1 MFRWRLTPFIW
12 LLVFLLSFLLLTAGG
27 RLAPQDDETPYRTT
41 ANLIEYGRWTITE
54 QTITIE
60 PQSYPGFLPAVVPR
74 ELVTTWAVPGVDGQ
88 LYPQFAP
95 GQALVAIPLYLVGR
109 LIGGAPS
116 LSSVLITRFTTSLFN
131 PIVIALTGW
140 LLALFAARLNFS
152 LRLSLAL
159 GAAYALGSMA
169 LPYTGT
175 YFSEPLIALT
185 ILLAAYAL
193 HRVKV
198 DRVDLIERGDRIDV
212 GRWLLISGSALAIA
226 IFTRERSAIM
236 FPAFVLYAMPII
248 RRVWRHWLIWLL
260 PMMIIGLLI
269 GWMNWT
275 RYGSPLTFSFSVLQH
290 TTFSTPLLLGLYGL
304 LLSPGKGLL
313 FYTPLAWAGL
323 IGLVSM
329 WRHWRAEAVLFA
341 LIIMVEIGFFA
352 VYEFW
357 TGGWNWGP
365 RYILPIVPLLIL
377 AAGAWVQANP
387 TKLRRVIVGGL
398 IVMGVVANLSAVLV
412 DHSRYLVEFGERDPA
427 QYLNRSILNI
437 GDSPLTQQWPTVFEL
452 AGLYTRPETWAAAR
466 EAVVTHLWAFQNESD
481 VEAISTQVMWLDE
494 FVRLNVPDFWFI
506 HWLLLGFSPVPIMLA
521 VVGLLSITLISGRQL
536 IKLLRTV

>member
-1 MFRWRLTPFIW
+1 MP
-12 LLVFLLSFLLLTAGG
+12 G
-27 RLAPQDDETPYRTT
+27 R
-41 ANLIEYGRWTITE
+41 
-54 QTITIE
+54 
-60 PQSYPGFLPAVVPR
+60 
-74 ELVTTWAVPGVDGQ
+74 DGQ

-109 LIGGAPS
+109 LVGGAPS

-152 LRLSLAL
+152 SRLSLVL

-193 HRVKV
+193 YRVKA
-198 DRVDLIERGDRIDV
+198 DLIDRAARIDRGDRVGV
-212 GRWLLISGSALAIA
+212 GRWLLVSGSALAIA
-226 IFTRERSAIM
+226 ILTRERSVIM
-236 FPAFVLYAMPII
+236 FPAFALYALPII
-248 RRVWRHWLIWLL
+248 RRDWRRWLIWLL
-260 PMMIIGLLI
+260 PMVIVGLLI
-269 GWMNWT
+269 AWMNWS

-313 FYTPLAWAGL
+313 FYTPIAWAGL
-323 IGLVSM
+323 IGLIAL
-329 WRHWRAEAVLFA
+329 WRRWRAEAVLFV
-341 LIIMVEIGFFA
+341 LIIAVEIGFFA

-377 AAGAWVQANP
+377 AAGAWVQVNP
-387 TKLRRVIVGGL
+387 TKLRRIIVGGL
-398 IVMGVVANLSAVLV
+398 IVIGVVANLPAVLV

-437 GDSPLTQQWPTVFEL
+437 ADSPLTQQWPTVLEL
-452 AGLYTRPETWAAAR
+452 MGMYTRPETWAAAR
-466 EAVVTHLWAFQNESD
+466 EAVVTHLQAFHTEGD
-481 VEAISTQVMWLDE
+481 LEAISTQVMWLDE

-506 HWLLLGFSPVPIMLA
+506 HLWLLGFPPSPLLVIVL
-521 VVGLLSITLISGRQL
+521 GLLAGTLVSGAHL
-536 IKLLRTV
+536 IKQLRVA